1 MWAKRIRMPRP
12 PAGSDGKLVDGARYV
27 AAMATLEG
35 EYVPSASEWVRDQ
48 VDAYERS
55 GGREA
60 NTLLDTG
67 IPVIVVAM
75 RGAKSGKVRK
85 IALMRVEHEGSYA
98 LVASKGGAPEHP
110 SWYANLLANP
120 TEVMVQDGPEP
131 FFVTVREVDG
141 DERGEWWA
149 RAAAVYPPYDEYQEK
164 TDRVI
169 PVLVAEPA

>member
-1 MWAKRIRMPRP
+1 MSD
-12 PAGSDGKLVDGARYV
+12 SDGELVDGAHYV

-55 GGREA
+55 GGTEA

-110 SWYANLLANP
+110 KWYANLLANP
-120 TEVMVQDGPEP
+120 TEVTVQDGPEP
-131 FFVTVREVDG
+131 FLVTVREVDG
-141 DERGEWWA
+141 DERAEWWA
-149 RAAAVYPPYDEYQEK
+149 RAVAVYPPYDEYQEK
-164 TDRVI
+164 TDRLI